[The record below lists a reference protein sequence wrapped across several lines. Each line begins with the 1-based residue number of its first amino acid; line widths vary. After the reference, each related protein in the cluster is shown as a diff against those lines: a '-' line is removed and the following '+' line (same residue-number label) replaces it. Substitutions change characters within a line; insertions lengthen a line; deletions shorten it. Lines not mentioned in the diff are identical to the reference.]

1 MPTDIKLAMESESIN
16 GQVDPP
22 SDIEIA
28 CEIDEESLRNIYLLN
43 LDYANE
49 RFYAQIPYGLEVTK
63 GDLVIVPTKYGVD
76 VARVCGEVQYGKKNI
91 GSNFVIIIR
100 KATEEDID
108 KMKKNRELEEEAEK
122 IFKERVKENNLDMKF
137 IKAHILLEET
147 KIIFFFSADG
157 RVDFRNLVKDLVGI
171 FKIRVELRQIGVRDE
186 TRFVGGIAPCGR
198 VFCCASITDKM
209 EPVSIKMARDEGLS
223 LNSNRISGH
232 CGRLLCCLSY
242 EHHHYVE
249 INKLL
254 PPDGIKISYNG
265 LVLKML
271 EANRITSM
279 VSLISEDG
287 QSIIVP
293 LSRIKKVGDIWKI
306 I

>member
-1 MPTDIKLAMESESIN
+1 MPTDINLGIEGENIN
-16 GQVDPP
+16 TKINPP
-22 SDIEIA
+22 NETEKV
-28 CEIDEESLRNIYLLN
+28 CEIGRESRENIYLLN

-49 RFYAQIPYGLEVTK
+49 RFYARTPYDVEVVK

-76 VARVCGEVQYGKKNI
+76 VARVCGEVRCGKKDV

-100 KATEEDID
+100 KATTEDID
-108 KMKKNRELEEEAEK
+108 KVKKNQKLEEDAEK
-122 IFKERVKENNLDMKF
+122 IFKESVKENHLNMKF
-137 IKAHILLEET
+137 IKAHILPEET

-209 EPVSIKMARDEGLS
+209 EPVSIRMARDEGLS

-242 EHHHYVE
+242 EHQHYVE
-249 INKLL
+249 VNKLL

-265 LVLKML
+265 LSLKIL
-271 EANRITSM
+271 EANKITSM
-279 VSLISEDG
+279 ISLVSDDG
-287 QSIIVP
+287 QSIVVP
-293 LSRIKKVGDIWKI
+293 LSRIKKVGDVWKI